1 MRRPAAAPL
10 SLILALVLLAVVT
23 GLSACT
29 PGAHQET
36 GPKIVI
42 APHVARSTVIAV
54 IPDGEPSPVVTELV
68 TATAR
73 PARTSTSCRPP
84 GQPGCWPPPCPPPR
98 SGL

>member
-36 GPKIVI
+36 GP
-42 APHVARSTVIAV
+42 RS
-54 IPDGEPSPVVTELV
+54 SS
-68 TATAR
+68 R
-73 PARTSTSCRPP
+73 RM
-84 GQPGCWPPPCPPPR
+84 
-98 SGL
+98 